1 MANKNETKKENQW
14 DFQKMQESLVRD
26 HEKKITQGFEH
37 IKSGKSGAELP
48 MASEHAP
55 QTPVTGVAS
64 HQAQETSRPH
74 EKVQEPTKGV
84 QTYIP
89 MSQYIRLN
97 NIRAV
102 RGETI
107 GNLVA
112 QSIALWLDV
121 QERKKSIN
129 INQQ

>member
-1 MANKNETKKENQW
+1 METNDNKGQLKKLGKIEGVIYVESDNDSAPVDNQQG
-14 DFQKMQESLVRD
+14 DLSFPDAGLP
-26 HEKKITQGFEH
+26 KK
-37 IKSGKSGAELP
+37 
-48 MASEHAP
+48 
-55 QTPVTGVAS
+55 
-64 HQAQETSRPH
+64 
-74 EKVQEPTKGV
+74 EPTKGV

-121 QERKKSIN
+121 QEGKNKVSATT
-129 INQQ
+129 

>member
-1 MANKNETKKENQW
+1 MANKNENKKSNQW
-14 DFQKMQESLVRD
+14 DFSEMQDSLVKD
-26 HEKKITQGFEH
+26 HEKKISQGFEQ
-37 IKSGKSGAELP
+37 IKNGQGTEIPSPAT
-48 MASEHAP
+48 ANR
-55 QTPVTGVAS
+55 QQQN
-64 HQAQETSRPH
+64 QAKP
-74 EKVQEPTKGV
+74 QEPTKGV

-112 QSIALWLDV
+112 QAIGLWLDV
-121 QERKKSIN
+121 QEGKKKVSDTI
-129 INQQ
+129 

>member
-1 MANKNETKKENQW
+1 METNDNKGQLKKLGKIEGVIYVESDNGSAPVNNQQGDVPLPDAGLPKKEPTKK
-14 DFQKMQESLVRD
+14 
-26 HEKKITQGFEH
+26 
-37 IKSGKSGAELP
+37 
-48 MASEHAP
+48 
-55 QTPVTGVAS
+55 
-64 HQAQETSRPH
+64 
-74 EKVQEPTKGV
+74 EPTKGV

-121 QERKKSIN
+121 QEGKKSIN
-129 INQQ
+129 TNQQ

>member
-1 MANKNETKKENQW
+1 MGNKFNFAEAREKAVRAADKELEQGME
-14 DFQKMQESLVRD
+14 KMTEGGFVVKPVQEAPVPPVK
-26 HEKKITQGFEH
+26 ETQG
-37 IKSGKSGAELP
+37 
-48 MASEHAP
+48 
-55 QTPVTGVAS
+55 
-64 HQAQETSRPH
+64 ET
-74 EKVQEPTKGV
+74 EPTKGV

-121 QERKKSIN
+121 QEGKAKVSATT
-129 INQQ
+129 

>member
-1 MANKNETKKENQW
+1 METNDNKGQLKKLGKIEGVIYV
-14 DFQKMQESLVRD
+14 ESDIGSAPVSSQHGDLPFPD
-26 HEKKITQGFEH
+26 DGLPKK
-37 IKSGKSGAELP
+37 
-48 MASEHAP
+48 
-55 QTPVTGVAS
+55 
-64 HQAQETSRPH
+64 
-74 EKVQEPTKGV
+74 EPTKGV

-121 QERKKSIN
+121 QEGKCKVSATT
-129 INQQ
+129 

>member
-48 MASEHAP
+48 VASGPQAP
-55 QTPVTGVAS
+55 VPGVAN
-64 HQAQETSRPH
+64 HQAQEASRPH

-121 QERKKSIN
+121 QEGKCKVSATT
-129 INQQ
+129 

>member
-1 MANKNETKKENQW
+1 METNDNKGQLKKLGKIEGVIYVESDNGSAPVNNQQS
-14 DFQKMQESLVRD
+14 DLPLPD
-26 HEKKITQGFEH
+26 AGLPEK
-37 IKSGKSGAELP
+37 
-48 MASEHAP
+48 
-55 QTPVTGVAS
+55 
-64 HQAQETSRPH
+64 
-74 EKVQEPTKGV
+74 EPTKGV

-121 QERKKSIN
+121 QEGKSKP
-129 INQQ
+129 

>member
-1 MANKNETKKENQW
+1 METNDNKGQLKKLGKIEGVIYVESDNGSAPVNNQQG
-14 DFQKMQESLVRD
+14 DLPLPD
-26 HEKKITQGFEH
+26 AGLPKK
-37 IKSGKSGAELP
+37 
-48 MASEHAP
+48 
-55 QTPVTGVAS
+55 
-64 HQAQETSRPH
+64 
-74 EKVQEPTKGV
+74 EPTKGV

-121 QERKKSIN
+121 QEGKKSIN
-129 INQQ
+129 TNQQ

>member
-1 MANKNETKKENQW
+1 METKDNKGQ
-14 DFQKMQESLVRD
+14 L
-26 HEKKITQGFEH
+26 KKLGKIEGVIFVEDANVTTSTQQPQQPQQ
-37 IKSGKSGAELP
+37 SELP
-48 MASEHAP
+48 FPDAGL
-55 QTPVTGVAS
+55 V
-64 HQAQETSRPH
+64 
-74 EKVQEPTKGV
+74 KEPTKGV

-121 QERKKSIN
+121 QEGKAKVSAIT
-129 INQQ
+129 

>member
-37 IKSGKSGAELP
+37 IKSGKSGAEFP
-48 MASEHAP
+48 VASEPAP
-55 QTPVTGVAS
+55 QAPVPGVAS
-64 HQAQETSRPH
+64 HQAQEPSRSH

-89 MSQYIRLN
+89 MSDYLRLN
-97 NIRAV
+97 TIKCH

-112 QSIALWLDV
+112 QAIGLWLDV
-121 QERKKSIN
+121 QEGKRKVSETI
-129 INQQ
+129 

>member
-37 IKSGKSGAELP
+37 IKSGKGVAELSV
-48 MASEHAP
+48 ASEPAP
-55 QTPVTGVAS
+55 QN
-64 HQAQETSRPH
+64 QAQEASRPH

-121 QERKKSIN
+121 QEGK
-129 INQQ
+129 